1 MPVRTACE
9 QEEYVEKEIY
19 DMSLPTS
26 FKAKESVP
34 KDEIE
39 LQIPEMIAIEITELP
54 KEVNL
59 EMPIMQIESETMQNV
74 SLVSD
79 VPAKVHVGPSRKILG
94 KRPKLHTKQKK
105 VLGSKVD
112 RRANPTKLLKRV
124 TCRPLPKPPDNLND
138 RLKASKRRENPIRL
152 AKIKL
157 QSICGPPPKPPDR

>member
-9 QEEYVEKEIY
+9 QEEYVEEEIY

-112 RRANPTKLLKRV
+112 RRANPTKLLK
-124 TCRPLPKPPDNLND
+124 
-138 RLKASKRRENPIRL
+138 
-152 AKIKL
+152 
-157 QSICGPPPKPPDR
+157 